1 MKYILM
7 LSTLLLFFACGSDSS
22 KDKSSSSRPHEL
34 VGVYIG
40 QDDGPDDNVLI
51 IISEDGGVYIY
62 RPNDIK
68 WNRGVGDKNEWEI
81 QDNQFCLKWDQGS
94 QGWFCRDYSIKKDKV
109 YLNHRRSPNS
119 TILTRIYE

>member
-7 LSTLLLFFACGSDSS
+7 LSTLLLFFACGSDRS
-22 KDKSSSSRPHEL
+22 KDRPSSYQSHEL

-40 QDDGPDDNVLI
+40 QDDGPEDNVLM
-51 IISEDGGVYIY
+51 IISEDGGLYTY

-68 WNRGVGDKNEWEI
+68 WNRGAGDYNEWEI
-81 QDNQFCLKWDQGS
+81 RDNQFCIKGDQES
-94 QGWFCRDYSIKKDKV
+94 EGWICFDYSIKRDKV
-109 YLNHRRSPNS
+109 YLNNRRHS

>member
-1 MKYILM
+1 M
-7 LSTLLLFFACGSDSS
+7 
-22 KDKSSSSRPHEL
+22 
-34 VGVYIG
+34 
-40 QDDGPDDNVLI
+40 LI

-109 YLNHRRSPNS
+109 YQSF
-119 TILTRIYE
+119 RIGVKIAGCSGYEYFFYYEESHAQDDTVIKHDDCTLLIDPKSLQFLKGRKVDYE